1 MDEYPGSEPA
11 SSRTRLDAA
20 LHAYEKMAGVILT
33 EHPLAVELQSCH
45 SVESSTT
52 LLKYEAQSFGDPLAI
67 DRIISPIERI
77 LSMLFAL
84 SSTNLG
90 GADSLVR
97 QKVMMGSSCQHDV

>member
-1 MDEYPGSEPA
+1 MGDYPGSEPT
-11 SSRTRLDAA
+11 SSRTRLNAA
-20 LHAYEKMAGVILT
+20 LQAYEKTAGVILA

-52 LLKYEAQSFGDPLAI
+52 LLKHEAQSFGDPLAI
-67 DRIISPIERI
+67 DRIIGPIERI
-77 LSMLFAL
+77 VSMLFAL

-97 QKVMMGSSCQHDV
+97 RKVIMGLSFQHH

>member
-11 SSRTRLDAA
+11 SSRTRLNAA

-77 LSMLFAL
+77 VSMLFAP

>member
-77 LSMLFAL
+77 VSMLFAL

>member
-1 MDEYPGSEPA
+1 MDDCPGSEPT

-20 LHAYEKMAGVILT
+20 LHAYEKTAGVILA

-67 DRIISPIERI
+67 DRIASPIERI
-77 LSMLFAL
+77 VSMLFVL
-84 SSTNLG
+84 SSTSIG

-97 QKVMMGSSCQHDV
+97 RKVMMGLSCQYA